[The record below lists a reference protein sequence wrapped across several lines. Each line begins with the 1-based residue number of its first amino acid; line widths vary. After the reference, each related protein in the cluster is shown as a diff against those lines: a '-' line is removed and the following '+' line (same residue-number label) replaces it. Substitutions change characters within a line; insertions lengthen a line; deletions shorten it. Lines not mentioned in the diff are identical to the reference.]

1 MTTGGA
7 NDKLARGILTEDS
20 LMRELSTGRLYV
32 DGEPEV
38 RIRHEAFQGCQ
49 LDNLLLVVTTM
60 GDDAG
65 PVGLT
70 SSIFAA
76 EAIDVTQAGTAAMED
91 VAERVAAV
99 GGRVLHQ
106 EVRPLRQLP
115 KDLTRFVVVDLLQSA
130 KRLLPH

>member
-1 MTTGGA
+1 MTTGRA
-7 NDKLARGILTEDS
+7 NDKLAHGLVTEES
-20 LMRELSTGRLYV
+20 LMKELSTGRLYV

-38 RIRHEAFQGCQ
+38 RIRHEALQGSR
-49 LDNLLLVVTTM
+49 LDNLILVVTTM

-76 EAIDVTQAGTAAMED
+76 DAIDAVQAERAAMEN

-99 GGRVLHQ
+99 GGRVVHQ
-106 EVRPLRQLP
+106 EVRPLRELP
-115 KDLTRFVVVDLLQSA
+115 ADLTRFVVVDLLQSA

>member
-38 RIRHEAFQGCQ
+38 RIRHEAFQGCR
-49 LDNLLLVVTTM
+49 LDNLLLVMTTM

-76 EAIDVTQAGTAAMED
+76 EAIDAAQAEKAAMEN

-99 GGRVLHQ
+99 GGRVVHQ
-106 EVRPLRQLP
+106 EVRPLRELP

-130 KRLLPH
+130 KR